1 MLQTISLKIHS
12 RISSKLQAKIIF
24 WKWICIWS
32 FWLLGA
38 SVIRFSVVNQRRL
51 QAQHILRKYT
61 NTDLQIQKYKY
72 TNILSGSS
80 VANQAQLI
88 SSNTAQW
95 TQYDLNIFHAET
107 IIHFLPLQCNAS
119 NLGPEA
125 NQQGVHMSNNTRFSK
140 KPQRLRS
147 KQTNKGVLGKKQWRL
162 SSMRRMQLFK
172 YESWPK

>member
-1 MLQTISLKIHS
+1 MLLQTISLKIHS

-61 NTDLQIQKYKY
+61 NTDSQIQKYKY
-72 TNILSGSS
+72 TNIY
-80 VANQAQLI
+80 QAPLWQTKPSI
-88 SSNTAQW
+88 SSNAAQW
-95 TQYDLNIFHAET
+95 TQYHLNIFHAET